1 MIDNKIVEYVANLAR
16 IELKADELKRLAGEL
31 SHILDFIDKLKGVD
45 VDNVS
50 PTSHAISVEN
60 VLRDD
65 LPEGSLPV
73 EKAITNA
80 PLKKK
85 NLFLVPRVIE

>member
-16 IELKADELKRLAGEL
+16 IELKADELERLAGEL

-65 LPEGSLPV
+65 FPEDSLPV
-73 EKAITNA
+73 EKVIANA
-80 PLKKK
+80 PLKKN